1 MFRFFDYVYYRTCIF
16 YNKSGEKTSYRISG
30 LVLLSVLQVLNLLFL
45 FQLTF
50 TFLNYW
56 PSLNKYIAVILY
68 VIFLILDGIRYNKLN
83 YDVLRE
89 RWANEDA
96 QSYQRKG
103 IWVVLYILL
112 SVLLV
117 IVLIIVKANNR

>member
-16 YNKSGEKTSYRISG
+16 YNKSGEKKSYRISG

-56 PSLNKYIAVILY
+56 PSVNKYIAVILY
-68 VIFLILDGIRYNKLN
+68 VVFLILDGIRYNKLN
-83 YDVLRE
+83 YDVLRK

-96 QSYQRKG
+96 ETYQRKG
-103 IWVVLYILL
+103 VWVVLYILL

-117 IVLIIVKANNR
+117 IVLIIVKGNNR